1 MIHIGNLTF
10 TYDKAPV
17 LQGVTFHIHEPVITG
32 LWGRNGAGKTTLM
45 NLLAGHEQVRSGTVK
60 IMGMEPWN
68 NSEAVQQICYM
79 KENHPFSLL
88 WNVSDALRFAGY
100 FHENWD
106 MEMAEKLLKIFKLDE
121 KKKISKLSKG
131 MKSSLCFIIGL
142 ASNAAVTIL
151 DEPINGLDAGM
162 RKIMY
167 EVLMKSHADHPRAI
181 FLSTHHIE
189 EVQPVCED
197 LIVLHE
203 GRLVFHKSL
212 EEIRK
217 KGVWLSGVKEKVNQ
231 LANGSEV
238 LESNEAGKMMKVM
251 LDVPFS
257 DDWKEK
263 AQAHTLHVEKAKIQ
277 DYLLNIT
284 KEKNE
289 VITV

>member
-1 MIHIGNLTF
+1 MIRVNNLMF
-10 TYDKAPV
+10 AYDKTPV
-17 LQGVTFHIHEPVITG
+17 LQGVTFHIHEPVITV

-68 NSEAVQQICYM
+68 NSEAVQQLCYM

-88 WNVSDALRFAGY
+88 WDVSDTLRFAGY

-106 MEMAEKLLKIFKLDE
+106 VKTAVKLLKIFKLDE
-121 KKKISKLSKG
+121 KKEIRKLSKG
-131 MKSSLCFIIGL
+131 MKSALCFIIGI

-181 FLSTHHIE
+181 LLSTHHIE

-197 LIVLHE
+197 LIVLNE

-217 KGVWLSGVKEKVNQ
+217 QGVWLSGIKEKVNH
-231 LANGSEV
+231 LADGSEV
-238 LESNEAGKMMKVM
+238 LDSHKAGKMMKVM

-257 DDWKEK
+257 QEWKEK
-263 AQAHTLHVEKAKIQ
+263 AQAHTLHAEKAKIQ

-284 KEKNE
+284 KEKDE